1 MNTAQPIRNKE
12 DIKKLKIY
20 FTQKKE
26 YRNYFLITIGLNTAL
41 RISDILNLKYGNIY
55 NYHLN
60 SFNKYIVLN
69 EKKTGKKQQIL
80 INKQIKN
87 AFEFLN
93 YEEHKS
99 DDYLFANDKNL
110 PISRIQVNR
119 ILDKASKS
127 INIEHISCHSLR
139 KTFGYHA
146 WKKGVQPTLLM
157 QVYNHCN
164 FEITKRYLGIC
175 QDDKDELFDKIAL

>member
-12 DIKKLKIY
+12 DIKKLKNY
-20 FTQKKE
+20 FLKNNE
-26 YRNYFLITIGLNTAL
+26 YRNYLLVIIGLNTAL
-41 RISDILNLKYGNIY
+41 RISDILRLKYGDIY
-55 NYHLN
+55 NYDLK
-60 SFNKYIVLN
+60 SFKKYITIF
-69 EKKTGKKQQIL
+69 EKKAGKEQRIF
-80 INKQIKN
+80 INNQIKI
-87 AFEFLN
+87 AFEYVN
-93 YEEHKS
+93 YKERSSSE
-99 DDYLFANDKNL
+99 YLFANKNNL
-110 PISRIQVNR
+110 PISRIQANR
-119 ILDKASKS
+119 ILEKASKE

-175 QDDKDELFDKIAL
+175 QEDKDELFDKIAL